1 MKKRG
6 RFIVIEGPDGSGKS
20 TLAYGLEEKLV
31 RAGVNLRVFREPGG
45 ALLSEK
51 IRFILRDPEENIGD
65 RAELLLFLAAR
76 AQLCEEEILPALE
89 RGEWVLLDRWEESTL
104 VYQGVLRGLGEDT
117 VEKIACFARG
127 DLEPDRVLVLRA
139 PAELS
144 KKRMQKRG
152 DKDRIETELSGKEKV
167 AEEAYGKL
175 EKKDPEKY
183 HVIDSSGTPEEVTD
197 KAWKNLK
204 EFLE

>member
-1 MKKRG
+1 MKKKG

-20 TLAYGLEEKLV
+20 TLAHGLEEKLV

-51 IRFILRDPEENIGD
+51 IRFMLRDPDENIGD

-76 AQLCEEEILPALE
+76 AQLCEEEIIPALE

-104 VYQGVLRGLGEDT
+104 VYQGVLRGLGEER
-117 VEKIACFARG
+117 VEEIARFARG
-127 DLEPDRVLVLRA
+127 DLEPDRVLVLRV

-144 KKRMQKRG
+144 KKRMNKRG
-152 DKDRIETELSGKEKV
+152 DKDRIEAELSGKEKV
-167 AEEAYGKL
+167 AEEAYAAL
-175 EKKDPEKY
+175 EQKDPEKY
-183 HVIDSSGTPEEVTD
+183 HVLDASGSPKEVTD
-197 KAWKNLK
+197 VAWQNLK